1 MAQSSALINEITDQE
16 LSIDQLA
23 ECSGGMIGIIVQF
36 GKAVSKGVKEI
47 KEVQETG
54 ELPERF
60 NTPYFDVGSG
70 DSGSNEGSTNVV
82 AGPGDCFS
90 GLGLP
95 G

>member
-1 MAQSSALINEITDQE
+1 MAQSTALINEITDQE
-16 LSIDQLA
+16 LSIDQLG
-23 ECSGGMIGIIVQF
+23 ECSGGMIGIILQF
-36 GKAVSKGVKEI
+36 GKAVYKGVKEI
-47 KEVQETG
+47 KEVEETG

-60 NTPYFDVGSG
+60 DEPYFDVGSG
-70 DSGSNEGSTNVV
+70 DSDSNKGKTNVV

>member
-1 MAQSSALINEITDQE
+1 MAQSSALINENTDQL
-16 LSIDQLA
+16 LSIDQLG
-23 ECSGGMIGIIVQF
+23 ECSGGMIGIITQF
-36 GKAVSKGVKEI
+36 AKAVYKGVKEI

-54 ELPERF
+54 DLPERF